1 MYQPRIR
8 ASNCSSDRTYLQ
20 HPTLPLIFHPTAPDG
35 VVVSDTIYSINASL
49 LSLLSLLL
57 LPSLFLPFNPKTQ
70 NQTPHLPIP
79 LPLFFCKTSHL
90 PTLRHHDI
98 ERGTLAADARALD
111 FPHDVHAVGDAA
123 EDNVFVV
130 QERGGDGAD
139 EELGAVGVG
148 AGVLLFWRIGA
159 F

>member
-1 MYQPRIR
+1 MYQPRIPALSFFSFLIPR
-8 ASNCSSDRTYLQ
+8 RPKELYRPIRISY
-20 HPTLPLIFHPTAPDG
+20 LPLSLSFFTSPISHPSFQYTHPLKSIPSKR
-35 VVVSDTIYSINASL
+35 SDTISFPAPLHS
-49 LSLLSLLL
+49 
-57 LPSLFLPFNPKTQ
+57 PFPFFFFLFG
-70 NQTPHLPIP
+70 
-79 LPLFFCKTSHL
+79 KTSHL

-123 EDNVFVV
+123 EDDVFVV

-139 EELGAVGVG
+139 EELGAVGVR
-148 AGVLLFWRIGA
+148 AGVLLVWRMGA

>member
-1 MYQPRIR
+1 M
-8 ASNCSSDRTYLQ
+8 A
-20 HPTLPLIFHPTAPDG
+20 AEG
-35 VVVSDTIYSINASL
+35 VVSSVNPFAYRIYPSPFCFSACPVSHPSFQYTHPLSSIPSKDQTPR
-49 LSLLSLLL
+49 LSPPPIS
-57 LPSLFLPFNPKTQ
+57 PSLFY
-70 NQTPHLPIP
+70 
-79 LPLFFCKTSHL
+79 FFCKTSHL

-111 FPHDVHAVGDAA
+111 LAHDVHAIGDAA
-123 EDNVFVV
+123 EDDVFVV

-148 AGVLLFWRIGA
+148 AGVLLILGMGA